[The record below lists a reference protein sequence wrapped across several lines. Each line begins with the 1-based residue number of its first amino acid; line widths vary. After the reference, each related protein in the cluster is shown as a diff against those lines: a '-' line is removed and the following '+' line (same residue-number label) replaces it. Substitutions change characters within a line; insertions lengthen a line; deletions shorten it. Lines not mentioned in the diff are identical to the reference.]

1 MPDEA
6 SLMDN
11 GDESPCVGGWRKS
24 SYSMSNSS
32 CVEVARFDVSRAA
45 GRQLIAVRDSKAAGA
60 GPVLC
65 FESRAWQIFLADVE
79 KIA

>member
-1 MPDEA
+1 MLDET

-11 GDESPCVGGWRKS
+11 GDKSTCVGGWRKS
-24 SYSMSNSS
+24 SYSMSNSN
-32 CVEVARFDVSRAA
+32 CIEVASWTA

-65 FESRAWQIFLADVE
+65 FELRAWQIFLADVV